1 MVGDNSL
8 FRVTIIWLYYIVTY
22 KRELLILVIVCI
34 KHELLIYSNQ
44 GMTISYTMVVDSCPG
59 ESETDL
65 IFKKK
70 KYKWTKSQPQK
81 EGKIIAVH

>member
-1 MVGDNSL
+1 M
-8 FRVTIIWLYYIVTY
+8 TY

-34 KHELLIYSNQ
+34 KHESLIYSNQ

-70 KYKWTKSQPQK
+70 NISELNHSPKKK
-81 EGKIIAVH
+81 EKLLQCIKTMHCFKIKTGKL